1 MGLYCFFYLSL
12 HNRVLNMEQT
22 DFTEKYEALLFQIP
36 LFRDL
41 PLNIKHLLVDKLD
54 FTVYTIKKNDI
65 VARQHTH
72 CKRLMVLLEGRL
84 RVDSMDASDN
94 EVLIEYI
101 IAPRAFATPYLFKLD
116 TTLPATF
123 KAMEDGVLLTAT
135 NESVFRLMSEIPDL
149 LKSFLGVAGNCTKC
163 TDLRL
168 KALSYKNIRSR
179 FVAYLFEYK
188 AENSS
193 VVKIEHNQVEL
204 ADYLCVTRPA
214 LTREINKMMKE
225 RLISMKG
232 KTVELLQIA
241 ELKRVIL

>member
-1 MGLYCFFYLSL
+1 
-12 HNRVLNMEQT
+12 MEQT
-22 DFTEKYEALLFQIP
+22 DFTEKHEALLFQIP

-41 PLNIKHLLVDKLD
+41 PMNIKHLLVNKLE
-54 FTVYTIKKNDI
+54 FTVFTIKKNDI
-65 VARQHTH
+65 VARQNTH

-84 RVDSMDASDN
+84 RVDSMDATGN

-116 TTLPATF
+116 TALPATF
-123 KAMEDGVLLTAT
+123 KALENGILLTAT
-135 NESVFRLMSEIPDL
+135 NESVFKLMSEIPDL
-149 LKSFLGVAGNCTKC
+149 LKSFLGVAGNCNKC

-168 KALSYKNIRSR
+168 KGVSYKNIRSR
-179 FVAYLFEYK
+179 FVAYLFEQK
-188 AENSS
+188 SANCSIITI
-193 VVKIEHNQVEL
+193 VHNQVQL

-214 LTREINKMMKE
+214 LTREINKMIKE

-232 KTVELLQIA
+232 KTVELLQIP